1 MLRKLCVS
9 WLVLLLM
16 GTSAFAYDKIEHVT
30 AAWPLLTIEYRSQ
43 SSSVEDV
50 RLKVSGTDKTIQP
63 QKIEKKQVSSQ
74 QNLLIAVDTS
84 RNLTPEYLSSIKEA
98 LRGYVQ
104 NGTADSTA
112 ILSFNKI
119 VQLHSAFTSDKQQ
132 LLDAVKRLRK
142 GEADSALFS
151 TIDFAIS
158 LLQQHEGYNTLL
170 VMTDGNGDDSN
181 GDITSVTD
189 KALEKGVVI
198 NVLCLSKTNY
208 IGGSASAGSLKKL
221 AEGTG
226 GTFEVNS
233 SPEALSFSVISRLGK
248 SNWQLPAYKIVF
260 DLSGVNFSH
269 VGNTECVLTE
279 NAENEEITSNF
290 FISVP
295 DSAVKG
301 EKTVTDYIPSASQ
314 TVTKLLN
321 NKIYLYSAIGCGVV
335 ILLIIALVL
344 TRKKRTKQEKRTTV
358 PALPEQEGFSNFI
371 IEFQAIGM
379 TFPLPYGR
387 VTIGKSK
394 DNAIILGDPTVSRH
408 HGAIQVT
415 RDALLIEDLKS
426 TNGIF
431 VNKVRVSHP
440 VHLKP
445 GDKVLFGKTEAVIR
459 QK

>member
-63 QKIEKKQVSSQ
+63 QKIEQKQVSSQ

-84 RNLTPEYLSSIKEA
+84 RTLTPEYLSAIKEA

-119 VQLHSAFTSDKQQ
+119 VQLHSAFTSDKEQ

-142 GEADSALFS
+142 SDADSALFS

-158 LLQQHEGYNTLL
+158 LLQHREGYNTLL
-170 VMTDGNGDDSN
+170 VITDGHDDNSN
-181 GDITSVTD
+181 CDITSVID
-189 KALEKGVVI
+189 KALVKGVVI
-198 NVLCLSKTNY
+198 NVLGVPLN
-208 IGGSASAGSLKKL
+208 GNASGSLEKL
-221 AEGTG
+221 TKGTG
-226 GTFEVNS
+226 GSLLEIFKPDLLS
-233 SPEALSFSVISRLGK
+233 SSDISRLGRN
-248 SNWQLPAYKIVF
+248 SWQLPAYKIVF
-260 DLSGVNFSH
+260 DLSGVKFSDA
-269 VGNTECVLTE
+269 GNTECILTE
-279 NAENEEITSNF
+279 MIEKEEITSNF
-290 FISVP
+290 FINVP
-295 DSAVKG
+295 DSAVTDG
-301 EKTVTDYIPSASQ
+301 KTVNDYIQSASQ
-314 TVTKLLN
+314 TVAKLP
-321 NKIYLYSAIGCGVV
+321 KDTVYLYSAIGGGVV
-335 ILLIIALVL
+335 ILILIVLVL
-344 TRKKRTKQEKRTTV
+344 ARRNRTKQEKKPV
-358 PALPEQEGFSNFI
+358 LPEQEEFSNFI

-387 VTIGKSK
+387 VTIGKSR

-408 HGAIQVT
+408 HGAIEVT
-415 RDALLIEDLKS
+415 RDALLLEDLKS
-426 TNGIF
+426 TNGVF
-431 VNKVRVSHP
+431 VNKVRVSRP
-440 VHLKP
+440 MHLKP